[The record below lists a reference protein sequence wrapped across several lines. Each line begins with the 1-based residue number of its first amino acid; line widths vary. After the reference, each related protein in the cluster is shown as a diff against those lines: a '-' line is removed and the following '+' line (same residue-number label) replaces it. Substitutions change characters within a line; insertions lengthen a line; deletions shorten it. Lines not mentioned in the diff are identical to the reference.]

1 MLNKAEKNRNQIVNA
16 ASKLFYRQ
24 GYEYTSFTDIAS
36 ESGIP
41 RGNFYYYFKTK
52 EDILDAVIGTRK
64 DNFRKLLDSWN
75 TEFATPL
82 ERLHRSLN
90 MLKNSESEVIRYGC
104 PMGTLNTELGKA
116 DHPHRD
122 DARAMF
128 DLFRDWLVE
137 QFQALGRDDADQ
149 LAMHLLARTQGITVI
164 AHTYRDPEFIHREAE
179 RLHQWLDSLVADYQ
193 Q

>member
-36 ESGIP
+36 ESGVP
-41 RGNFYYYFKTK
+41 RGNFYYYFKSK
-52 EDILDAVIGTRK
+52 EDILRAVIGARTE
-64 DNFRKLLDSWN
+64 NFQKLLESWN
-75 TEFATPL
+75 EEYPTPL

-90 MLKNSESEVIRYGC
+90 ILKNSEPEVVQYGC

-116 DHPHRD
+116 NHPHKE

-128 DLFRDWLVE
+128 DIFRKWLVA
-137 QFQALGRDDADQ
+137 QFSEMGRADAEQ

-164 AHTYRDPEFIHREAE
+164 AHTYNDRAFIQRETAQ
-179 RLHQWLDSLVADYQ
+179 LHQWLDSLAADAGS
-193 Q
+193 